1 MLRRV
6 QVGALLVGFAFFTYL
21 VYRIG
26 LDSITRDLRTI
37 GWGLGLVV
45 LLELLLDAFHT
56 LGWRATFA
64 PADRHVSFWR
74 LYLIRLAGSAFNQVI
89 PSGTMGG
96 EPIKVVLLQPDVRT
110 SAAVAS
116 VVTAKLAYSAG
127 QACFVLAGFVFAFHR
142 FHLPAEVNYSFY
154 AAMVLTALGLA
165 AFFWVQH
172 RGLFAVT
179 TNVARFLR
187 LPKRLVDRLHNATHR
202 IDHLIREIHVDRP
215 ADFAIAVGWHLA
227 AFGISMLQVF
237 LFMRWL
243 GLDAD
248 IVDALAVESCAVLL
262 QVALFLV
269 PGSIGVQ
276 EGGRMLLFT
285 GLGLPAAVGLT
296 VGIAFR
302 LNQLVS
308 IALGLIAYAFLNRPR
323 QRGVAPR
330 PVEPARREAGV
341 TPDAPVSSEW
351 RR

>member
-1 MLRRV
+1 L
-6 QVGALLVGFAFFTYL
+6 GALLVAVAFLGYL
-21 VYRIG
+21 VYHIG
-26 LDSITRDLRTI
+26 VDSILRDLRTI
-37 GWGLGLVV
+37 GWGLGIVV
-45 LLELLLDAFHT
+45 LMELVLDGFNT

-64 PADRHVSFWR
+64 PADRRVGFWR
-74 LYLIRLAGSAFNQVI
+74 LYLVRLAGSAFNQVI

-96 EPIKVVLLQPDVRT
+96 EPIKVMLLQPDVRT

-142 FHLPAEVNYSFY
+142 FHLPAQVNYAFY
-154 AAMVLTALGLA
+154 GAMVLTALSLA

-179 TNVARFLR
+179 AKAARFLP
-187 LPKRLVDRLHNATHR
+187 LPQHLVDRLRAATGR
-202 IDHLIREIHVDRP
+202 VDDLIREIHVDRP
-215 ADFAIAVGWHLA
+215 ADFATAVGWHLA
-227 AFGISMLQVF
+227 AFGVSMLQVY

-262 QVALFLV
+262 QIALFLV
-269 PGSIGVQ
+269 PAGIGVQ

-285 GLGLPAAVGLT
+285 GLGLPEAVGLT

-308 IALGLIAYAFLNRPR
+308 IAFGLAAYAFLHGPRRRAVRP
-323 QRGVAPR
+323 VAPAAV
-330 PVEPARREAGV
+330 PPADGV
-341 TPDAPVSSEW
+341 TRGEPVTSGW
-351 RR
+351 RP